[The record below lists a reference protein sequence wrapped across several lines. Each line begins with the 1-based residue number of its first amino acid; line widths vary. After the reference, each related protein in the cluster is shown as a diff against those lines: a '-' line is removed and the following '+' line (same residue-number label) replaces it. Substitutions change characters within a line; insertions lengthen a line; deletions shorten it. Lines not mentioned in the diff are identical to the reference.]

1 MACVYRGRMAA
12 TIRRIGRIGRIGL
25 ASGWL
30 LVSLISLL
38 PILGILVGLWPPE
51 YMTFADVESF
61 LAYQGLAVSVFMSLF
76 SAIFST
82 LISLYIAFMVYS
94 QFHLSQ
100 RLQSF
105 EKYLAPLLSLPHLAI
120 ALGLVF
126 LFSDGSLFFVDS
138 GLPRKGLS
146 TLIIAIVIKEVPFF
160 LLIFSAIGRQLPIKY
175 WLLQGKALGYQDY
188 RCWWFLVF
196 PPLLKQSRLALLA
209 ATAYTLSVV
218 DVSLLVGPN
227 IPELFA
233 VSVYRWQT
241 SFATGDQ
248 ALAFW
253 ANALLLILLAVSV
266 CILYVHEKLAHAGFK
281 ALAIQGSRFYMGII
295 SPAFKAWLPMLGL
308 LTAMMVLIFV
318 LWSLGVNLH
327 NVSFDPSD
335 RFALTQLSTRLWQD
349 EWLFFALPLQ
359 NSLLIGLFTGLLG
372 VAFALLALELQRQK
386 GQYWP
391 DYYWL
396 LAIILPQLSMVLGWQ
411 ILHIWSQGGY
421 HSGWIILSH
430 LPFTFAYAY
439 LVLKGPF
446 QHVEARYELLAAS
459 FGYSSWQS
467 WWQVRFRLLLPAIFT
482 AFAITFSVSIAQYIP
497 TLMMGAGR
505 VTTITTEAVAIGTGS
520 QQDLIAVYVL
530 LQSSLPFMAFFV
542 AAILARRFRGSMGAD
557 NMGGKSV
564 RHY

>member
-1 MACVYRGRMAA
+1 MMPTAL
-12 TIRRIGRIGRIGL
+12 IRKIAL

-30 LVSLISLL
+30 LVALISLL
-38 PILGILVGLWPPE
+38 PILGIIVGLWPPE
-51 YMTFADVESF
+51 QITFADIEPF
-61 LAYQGLAVSVFMSLF
+61 LAYQGLSSSVFMTLF

-94 QFHLSQ
+94 QYHLSK

-105 EKYLAPLLSLPHLAI
+105 EKYLSPLLSLPHLAI

-126 LFSDGSLFFVDS
+126 LFSDGSLFFADS

-146 TLIIAIVIKEVPFF
+146 TLIFAIVIKEVPFF

-175 WLLQGKALGYQDY
+175 WLLQGNALGYQDY
-188 RCWWFLVF
+188 RGWWFLVF
-196 PPLLKQSRLALLA
+196 PALLKQSRLALLA

-218 DVSLLVGPN
+218 DVSMLVGPN

-241 SFATGDQ
+241 SFAAGDQ

-266 CILYVHEKLAHAGFK
+266 FILYVHEKLAHAGCK
-281 ALAIQGSRFYMGII
+281 ALAIQGSRFRIGII
-295 SPAFKAWLPMLGL
+295 NPVFKAWLPMLGL
-308 LTAMMVLIFV
+308 LTGMMVVVFA
-318 LWSLGVNLH
+318 LWSFGFNFH
-327 NVSFDPSD
+327 SD
-335 RFALTQLSTRLWQD
+335 NFTLMQLTTQLWQD

-359 NSLLIGLFTGLLG
+359 NSLVIGLFAGLLG

-411 ILHIWSQGGY
+411 IMHIWAQGGY
-421 HSGWIILSH
+421 HSGWIVLSH

-446 QHVEARYELLAAS
+446 QNIEPRYELLAAS
-459 FGYSSWQS
+459 FGYSAWQS
-467 WWQVRFRLLLPAIFT
+467 WWQVRFRLLLPAVFT
-482 AFAITFSVSIAQYIP
+482 AFAIAFSVSIAQYIP
-497 TLMMGAGR
+497 TLMLGAGR

-520 QQDLIAVYVL
+520 QQNLIALYVL
-530 LQSSLPFMAFFV
+530 LQSILPFMAFFL
-542 AAILARRFRGSMGAD
+542 AALLARKFRGSMGGSS
-557 NMGGKSV
+557 MGEAKIGEECV

>member
-1 MACVYRGRMAA
+1 MAA
-12 TIRRIGRIGRIGL
+12 TIRRIGL

-38 PILGILVGLWPPE
+38 PVIGIVVGLWPRE
-51 YMTFADVESF
+51 QITLADIEPL
-61 LAYQGLAVSVFMSLF
+61 LAYQGLFVSVFMTLF

-94 QFHLSQ
+94 QYHLSQ

-126 LFSDGSLFFVDS
+126 LFSDGSLFFVDL

-160 LLIFSAIGRQLPIKY
+160 LLIFSAIGRQLPIKC
-175 WLLQGKALGYQDY
+175 WLLQGKAMGYQDY

-218 DVSLLVGPN
+218 DVSMLVGPN

-241 SFATGDQ
+241 SFAAGDQ

-253 ANALLLILLAVSV
+253 SNAFLMLLLAMSV
-266 CILYVHEKLAHAGFK
+266 FILYAHEKLAHAGCK
-281 ALAIQGSRFYMGII
+281 TLAIKGSRFPIGII
-295 SPAFKAWLPMLGL
+295 SPVFKAWLPMLGL
-308 LTAMMVLIFV
+308 LTAMMVLVFA
-318 LWSLGVNLH
+318 LWSLGINLH
-327 NVSFDPSD
+327 SRSVT
-335 RFALTQLSTRLWQD
+335 LTQLTTRLWQD

-359 NSLLIGLFTGLLG
+359 NSLLIGLLAGLLG

-386 GQYWP
+386 GKYWP

-411 ILHIWSQGGY
+411 IMHIWSQGGY
-421 HSGWIILSH
+421 HSSWIVLSH

-446 QHVEARYELLAAS
+446 QSVEPQYELLAAS

-467 WWQVRFRLLLPAIFT
+467 WWQVRFRLLLPAVFT

-497 TLMMGAGR
+497 TLMIGAGR
-505 VTTITTEAVAIGTGS
+505 VITITTEAVAIGTGS
-520 QQDLIAVYVL
+520 QQDLIALYVL
-530 LQSSLPFMAFFV
+530 LQSILPFMAFFV
-542 AAILARRFRGSMGAD
+542 AAVLARRSRGSMTQD
-557 NMGGKSV
+557 NMGGDNA

>member
-1 MACVYRGRMAA
+1 MAA
-12 TIRRIGRIGRIGL
+12 TIRRIGL

-30 LVSLISLL
+30 LVSFISLL
-38 PILGILVGLWPPE
+38 PISGIVVGLWPPE
-51 YMTFADVESF
+51 HITLADIASF
-61 LAYQGLAVSVFMSLF
+61 LAYQGLSVSVFMTLF

-94 QFHLSQ
+94 QYHLSK

-126 LFSDGSLFFVDS
+126 LFSDASLFFVDS

-146 TLIIAIVIKEVPFF
+146 TLMIAIVIKEVPFF

-241 SFATGDQ
+241 SFAVGDQ

-253 ANALLLILLAVSV
+253 ANVLLLILLAVSV
-266 CILYVHEKLAHAGFK
+266 LILYAHEKLAHAGCK
-281 ALAIQGSRFYMGII
+281 ALATKGSRFYIGII
-295 SPAFKAWLPMLGL
+295 NPVFKAWLPLL
-308 LTAMMVLIFV
+308 VVLTAMMVLVFF
-318 LWSLGVNLH
+318 LWSFGFNLH
-327 NVSFDPSD
+327 SDSLLNFDSFAS
-335 RFALTQLSTRLWQD
+335 TQLTTRLWRD
-349 EWLFFALPLQ
+349 EWLFFSLPLQ
-359 NSLLIGLFTGLLG
+359 NSLLIGSLAGLLG

-386 GQYWP
+386 GKYWP

-411 ILHIWSQGGY
+411 IMHIWWQGGY
-421 HSGWIILSH
+421 HNGWIVLAH

-446 QHVEARYELLAAS
+446 QNVEPRYELLAAS
-459 FGYSSWQS
+459 FGYSAWQS
-467 WWQVRFRLLLPAIFT
+467 WWLVRFRLLLPAIFT
-482 AFAITFSVSIAQYIP
+482 AFAIAFSVSIAQYLP
-497 TLMMGAGR
+497 TLMLGAGR
-505 VTTITTEAVAIGTGS
+505 VTTITTEAVAIGSGS
-520 QQDLIAVYVL
+520 QQDLIALYVL
-530 LQSSLPFMAFFV
+530 LQSILPFMAFFV
-542 AAILARRFRGSMGAD
+542 AALLAHRFRGSMGRD
-557 NMGGKSV
+557 DMGRSDMGEDSV

>member
-1 MACVYRGRMAA
+1 MAA
-12 TIRRIGRIGRIGL
+12 TIRRVRSSARIRQIAL
-25 ASGWL
+25 TSGWL
-30 LVSLISLL
+30 LVFLISLL
-38 PILGILVGLWPPE
+38 PILGIVVGLWPPE
-51 YMTFADVESF
+51 QVTFADLKPF
-61 LAYQGLAVSVFMSLF
+61 LAYQGLSVSIFMTLF

-82 LISLYIAFMVYS
+82 LVSLYIAFMVYS
-94 QFHLSQ
+94 QYHLSQ

-126 LFSDGSLFFVDS
+126 LFSDGSLFFVDP

-146 TLIIAIVIKEVPFF
+146 TLILAIVIKEVPFF

-209 ATAYTLSVV
+209 AAAYTLSVV

-241 SFATGDQ
+241 SFAAGDQ

-253 ANALLLILLAVSV
+253 ANVMLVILLAVTV
-266 CILYVHEKLAHAGFK
+266 FILYAHEKLAHGACK
-281 ALAIQGSRFYMGII
+281 SLATQGSRFYLGKINPI
-295 SPAFKAWLPMLGL
+295 FTAWLPMLGL
-308 LTAMMVLIFV
+308 LTAMMVVVFA
-318 LWSLGVNLH
+318 LWSFGFNWH
-327 NVSFDPSD
+327 SD
-335 RFALTQLSTRLWQD
+335 SLVLTQLTTKLWQD
-349 EWLFFALPLQ
+349 EWLFFSLPLQ
-359 NSLLIGLFTGLLG
+359 NSLLIGFFAGLLG
-372 VAFALLALELQRQK
+372 VALALLALELQRQK
-386 GQYWP
+386 GKYWP

-411 ILHIWSQGGY
+411 IMHIWSQGGY
-421 HSGWIILSH
+421 HSGWIVLSH

-446 QHVEARYELLAAS
+446 LNVEPRYELLAAS

-467 WWQVRFRLLLPAIFT
+467 WWQVRFRLLLPAVFT
-482 AFAITFSVSIAQYIP
+482 AFAIAFSVSISQYIP

-505 VTTITTEAVAIGTGS
+505 VTTITTEAVAIGTGT
-520 QQDLIAVYVL
+520 QQDLIALYVL
-530 LQSSLPFMAFFV
+530 LQSILPFMAFFV
-542 AAILARRFRGSMGAD
+542 AALLARRFRGSMGG
-557 NMGGKSV
+557 NSV
-564 RHY
+564 RDY

>member
-1 MACVYRGRMAA
+1 MAA
-12 TIRRIGRIGRIGL
+12 TIRRIGHV
-25 ASGWL
+25 SGWL
-30 LVSLISLL
+30 LVSLTSLL
-38 PILGILVGLWPPE
+38 PIVGIVVGLWPSE
-51 YMTFADVESF
+51 QISFADIETF
-61 LAYQGLAVSVFMSLF
+61 LAYQGLSTSVFMTLF
-76 SAIFST
+76 SAILST

-94 QFHLSQ
+94 QYHLSR

-126 LFSDGSLFFVDS
+126 LFSDGSLFFADS

-188 RCWWFLVF
+188 RCWWLLVF
-196 PPLLKQSRLALLA
+196 PALLKQSRLALLA
-209 ATAYTLSVV
+209 ATAYTISVV

-241 SFATGDQ
+241 SFAVGDQ

-266 CILYVHEKLAHAGFK
+266 FILYVHEKLAHAGCK
-281 ALAIQGSRFYMGII
+281 ALATKGSRFYIGMIN
-295 SPAFKAWLPMLGL
+295 PVFKVWLPMLGA
-308 LTAMMVLIFV
+308 LTAMMLVVFA
-318 LWSLGVNLH
+318 LWSFGFNLH
-327 NVSFDPSD
+327 SVSFDGFDS
-335 RFALTQLSTRLWQD
+335 FALTQVTTRLWQD

-359 NSLLIGLFTGLLG
+359 NSLLIGLFAGVFG
-372 VAFALLALELQRQK
+372 VALALLALELQRQK
-386 GQYWP
+386 GKYWP

-411 ILHIWSQGGY
+411 TLHIWSQGGY
-421 HSGWIILSH
+421 HSGWVILSH
-430 LPFTFAYAY
+430 VPFTFAYAY

-446 QHVEARYELLAAS
+446 QSVESRYELLAAS
-459 FGYSSWQS
+459 FGYSSLQS
-467 WWQVRFRLLLPAIFT
+467 WWQVRCRLLLPAIFT

-505 VTTITTEAVAIGTGS
+505 VTTITTEAVAIASGS

-530 LQSSLPFMAFFV
+530 LQSILPFMAFFL
-542 AAILARRFRGSMGAD
+542 AAILARRFRGSMGD
-557 NMGGKSV
+557 SGMERNEIGGDSV

>member
-1 MACVYRGRMAA
+1 MPTA
-12 TIRRIGRIGRIGL
+12 RIQRIAL
-25 ASGWL
+25 SCGWL
-30 LVSLISLL
+30 LVCLISLL
-38 PILGILVGLWPPE
+38 PILGIVVGLWPPE
-51 YMTFADVESF
+51 HITYSSLTSF
-61 LAYQGLAVSVFMSLF
+61 LGYQGLSASVFMTLF
-76 SAIFST
+76 SGIFST

-94 QFHLSQ
+94 QYHLSR

-126 LFSDGSLFFVDS
+126 LFSDGSVFFVDS

-175 WLLQGKALGYQDY
+175 WLLQGQALGYQDY

-196 PPLLKQSRLALLA
+196 PALLKQSRLAMLA
-209 ATAYTLSVV
+209 ATTFTLSVV
-218 DVSLLVGPN
+218 DVSLIVGPN

-241 SFATGDQ
+241 SFGVGDQ

-266 CILYVHEKLAHAGFK
+266 LILYGHEKLAHAGCK
-281 ALAIQGSRFYMGII
+281 ALATKGSRFYIGSINLV
-295 SPAFKAWLPMLGL
+295 FKAWLPMLGL
-308 LTAMMVLIFV
+308 LTAMMVVVFA
-318 LWSLGVNLH
+318 LWSFDFNWQSD
-327 NVSFDPSD
+327 SFA
-335 RFALTQLSTRLWQD
+335 FTQLTTKLWQD
-349 EWLFFALPLQ
+349 EWLFFALPLK
-359 NSLLIGLFTGLLG
+359 NSLLIGFFSGLLG

-386 GQYWP
+386 GKYWP
-391 DYYWL
+391 DHYWL

-411 ILHIWSQGGY
+411 ILHIWTQGGY
-421 HSGWIILSH
+421 HSGWIVLSH

-446 QHVEARYELLAAS
+446 QSVEPRYELLAAS

-467 WWQVRFRLLLPAIFT
+467 WWQMRFRLLLPAIFT
-482 AFAITFSVSIAQYIP
+482 AFAIAFSVSIAQYIP
-497 TLMMGAGR
+497 TLMLGAGR
-505 VTTITTEAVAIGTGS
+505 VTTITTEAVAIGSGS
-520 QQDLIAVYVL
+520 QQDLIALYVL
-530 LQSSLPFMAFFV
+530 LQSILPFMAFFL
-542 AAILARRFRGSMGAD
+542 AALLARRFRGSMGGES
-557 NMGGKSV
+557 MGGDSV

>member
-1 MACVYRGRMAA
+1 MAA
-12 TIRRIGRIGRIGL
+12 TIRRIGHV
-25 ASGWL
+25 SGWL
-30 LVSLISLL
+30 LVSLTSLL
-38 PILGILVGLWPPE
+38 PIVGIVVGLWPSE
-51 YMTFADVESF
+51 QISFADIETF
-61 LAYQGLAVSVFMSLF
+61 LAYQGLSTSVFMTLF
-76 SAIFST
+76 SAILST

-94 QFHLSQ
+94 QYHLSR

-126 LFSDGSLFFVDS
+126 LFSDGSLFFADS

-188 RCWWFLVF
+188 RCWWLLVF
-196 PPLLKQSRLALLA
+196 PALLKQSRLALLA
-209 ATAYTLSVV
+209 ATAYTISVV

-241 SFATGDQ
+241 SFAVGDQ

-266 CILYVHEKLAHAGFK
+266 FILYVHEKLAHAGCK
-281 ALAIQGSRFYMGII
+281 ALATKGSRFYIGMIN
-295 SPAFKAWLPMLGL
+295 PVFKVWLPMLGA
-308 LTAMMVLIFV
+308 LTAMMLVVFA
-318 LWSLGVNLH
+318 LWSFGFNLH
-327 NVSFDPSD
+327 SVSFDGFDS
-335 RFALTQLSTRLWQD
+335 FALTQVTTRLWQD

-359 NSLLIGLFTGLLG
+359 NSLLIGLFAGVFG
-372 VAFALLALELQRQK
+372 VALALLALELQRQK
-386 GQYWP
+386 GKYWP

-396 LAIILPQLSMVLGWQ
+396 LAILLPQLSMVLGWQ
-411 ILHIWSQGGY
+411 TLHIWSQGGY
-421 HSGWIILSH
+421 HSGWVILSH
-430 LPFTFAYAY
+430 VPFTFAYAY

-446 QHVEARYELLAAS
+446 QSVESRYELLAAS
-459 FGYSSWQS
+459 FGYSSLQS
-467 WWQVRFRLLLPAIFT
+467 WWQVRCRLLLPAIFT

-505 VTTITTEAVAIGTGS
+505 VTTITTEAVAIASGS

-530 LQSSLPFMAFFV
+530 LQSILPFMAFFL
-542 AAILARRFRGSMGAD
+542 AAILARRFRGSMGD
-557 NMGGKSV
+557 SGMERNEIGGDSV

>member
-1 MACVYRGRMAA
+1 MPTAR
-12 TIRRIGRIGRIGL
+12 IRRIAL

-30 LVSLISLL
+30 LVCLISLL
-38 PILGILVGLWPPE
+38 PILGIVVGLWPPE
-51 YMTFADVESF
+51 QVRFADLAPF
-61 LAYQGLAVSVFMSLF
+61 LAYQGLSVSVSMTLF

-94 QFHLSQ
+94 QYHLSR

-120 ALGLVF
+120 ALGIVF

-175 WLLQGKALGYQDY
+175 WLLQGNALGYQDY

-196 PPLLKQSRLALLA
+196 PALLKQSRLALLA
-209 ATAYTLSVV
+209 ASAYTLSVV
-218 DVSLLVGPN
+218 DISLLVGPN

-241 SFATGDQ
+241 NFAVGDQ
-248 ALAFW
+248 AQAFW
-253 ANALLLILLAVSV
+253 GNVLLLVLLAVSV
-266 CILYVHEKLAHAGFK
+266 LILYAHEKLAQAGCK
-281 ALAIQGSRFYMGII
+281 TLATQGSRFHIGII
-295 SPAFKAWLPMLGL
+295 NPAFKAWLPMLAV
-308 LTAMMVLIFV
+308 LTAMIVMVFT
-318 LWSLGVNLH
+318 LWSFGVNWH
-327 NVSFDPSD
+327 GD
-335 RFALTQLSTRLWQD
+335 RFSLAQLTTRLWQD

-359 NSLLIGLFTGLLG
+359 NSLFIGLLAGLLG
-372 VAFALLALELQRQK
+372 VALALLALELQRQK
-386 GQYWP
+386 GTYWP

-411 ILHIWSQGGY
+411 VMHIWTQGGY

-446 QHVEARYELLAAS
+446 QSVEPRYELLAAS

-482 AFAITFSVSIAQYIP
+482 AFAIAFSVSIAQYIP
-497 TLMMGAGR
+497 TLMLGAGR
-505 VTTITTEAVAIGTGS
+505 VTTITTEAVAIGSGS
-520 QQDLIAVYVL
+520 QQDLIALYVL
-530 LQSSLPFMAFFV
+530 LQSVLPFMAFFL
-542 AAILARRFRGSMGAD
+542 AALLARRFRGSMDGN
-557 NMGGKSV
+557 NMGGHDV
-564 RHY
+564 RHC

>member
-1 MACVYRGRMAA
+1 MAA
-12 TIRRIGRIGRIGL
+12 SIRRVAPLARIRKIAL
-25 ASGWL
+25 SCVWL
-30 LVSLISLL
+30 LVSLISLS
-38 PILGILVGLWPPE
+38 PIVGIVVGLWPPE
-51 YMTFADVESF
+51 HITFSNLASF
-61 LAYQGLAVSVFMSLF
+61 LGYQGLSASVFMTLF

-94 QFHLSQ
+94 QYHLNR

-126 LFSDGSLFFVDS
+126 LFSDGSVFFVDS

-175 WLLQGKALGYQDY
+175 WLLQGQALGYQDY

-196 PPLLKQSRLALLA
+196 PALLKQSRLALLA

-218 DVSLLVGPN
+218 DVSLIVGPN

-241 SFATGDQ
+241 SFGVGDQ

-253 ANALLLILLAVSV
+253 ANALLIILLAVSV
-266 CILYVHEKLAHAGFK
+266 LILYGHEKLAHTGCQV
-281 ALAIQGSRFYMGII
+281 LATKGSRFYIGSINRV
-295 SPAFKAWLPMLGL
+295 FKAWLTMLGL
-308 LTAMMVLIFV
+308 LTAMMVVVFA
-318 LWSLGVNLH
+318 LWS
-327 NVSFDPSD
+327 FDFNWHSD
-335 RFALTQLSTRLWQD
+335 RFAFTQLTTQLWQD
-349 EWLFFALPLQ
+349 EWLFFALPLK
-359 NSLLIGLFTGLLG
+359 NSLLIGLLSGLLG

-386 GQYWP
+386 GKYWP

-421 HSGWIILSH
+421 HSGWIVLSH
-430 LPFTFAYAY
+430 LPFTSAYAY

-446 QHVEARYELLAAS
+446 QSVEPRYGLLATS

-467 WWQVRFRLLLPAIFT
+467 WWYVRFRLLLPVIFI
-482 AFAITFSVSIAQYIP
+482 AFAIAFSVSIAQYIP
-497 TLMMGAGR
+497 TLMIGAGR
-505 VTTITTEAVAIGTGS
+505 VTTITTEAVAIASGS
-520 QQDLIAVYVL
+520 QQDLIALYVL
-530 LQSSLPFMAFFV
+530 LQSFLPFMAFFL
-542 AAILARRFRGSMGAD
+542 AALLTRRFRGSMGGS
-557 NMGGKSV
+557 NMERDKIGEDSV

>member
-1 MACVYRGRMAA
+1 MAA
-12 TIRRIGRIGRIGL
+12 TIRRIGL

-30 LVSLISLL
+30 LVSFISLL
-38 PILGILVGLWPPE
+38 PIIGIVVGLWPRQQI
-51 YMTFADVESF
+51 TLADIEPLF
-61 LAYQGLAVSVFMSLF
+61 AYQGLPVSVFMTLF

-94 QFHLSQ
+94 QYHLSK

-218 DVSLLVGPN
+218 DVSMLVGPN

-241 SFATGDQ
+241 SFAAGDQ

-253 ANALLLILLAVSV
+253 SNVLLLLLLAVSV
-266 CILYVHEKLAHAGFK
+266 LILYGHEKLAHVGCK
-281 ALAIQGSRFYMGII
+281 ALAIKGSRFPIGII
-295 SPAFKAWLPMLGL
+295 SPVFKAWLPMLGL
-308 LTAMMVLIFV
+308 LTAMMVLVFV
-318 LWSLGVNLH
+318 LWSLGTNLH
-327 NVSFDPSD
+327 SGSV
-335 RFALTQLSTRLWQD
+335 ALTKLTTRLWQD

-359 NSLLIGLFTGLLG
+359 NSLLIGLFAGSLG

-396 LAIILPQLSMVLGWQ
+396 LAIILPQLSMLLGWQ
-411 ILHIWSQGGY
+411 IMHIWTQGGY
-421 HSGWIILSH
+421 HSGWIVLSH

-446 QHVEARYELLAAS
+446 QSVEPRYELLAAS
-459 FGYSSWQS
+459 FGYSSWHS

-497 TLMMGAGR
+497 TLMIGAGR
-505 VTTITTEAVAIGTGS
+505 VTTITTEAVAIGTGT
-520 QQDLIAVYVL
+520 QQDLIALYVL
-530 LQSSLPFMAFFV
+530 LQSILPFMAFFV
-542 AAILARRFRGSMGAD
+542 AALLARRFRGSMTQD
-557 NMGGKSV
+557 NMGGDSV

>member
-1 MACVYRGRMAA
+1 MAA
-12 TIRRIGRIGRIGL
+12 RIRRIGL
-25 ASGWL
+25 ARGWL
-30 LVSLISLL
+30 LVSVISLL
-38 PILGILVGLWPPE
+38 PILGIVVGLWPPE
-51 YMTFADVESF
+51 HITLADIASF
-61 LAYQGLAVSVFMSLF
+61 LAYQGLSVSVFMTLF

-94 QFHLSQ
+94 QYHLSR

-126 LFSDGSLFFVDS
+126 LFSDASLLFVDS

-146 TLIIAIVIKEVPFF
+146 TLMIAIVIKEIPFF

-175 WLLQGKALGYQDY
+175 WLLQGKALGYQGY

-218 DVSLLVGPN
+218 DISLLVGPN

-241 SFATGDQ
+241 SFAIGDQ

-253 ANALLLILLAVSV
+253 ANVLLLILLAVSV
-266 CILYVHEKLAHAGFK
+266 LILYAHEKLAHAGCK
-281 ALAIQGSRFYMGII
+281 ALATKGSRFYIGII
-295 SPAFKAWLPMLGL
+295 NPVFKAWLPLLGM
-308 LTAMMVLIFV
+308 LTAMIVLVFAS
-318 LWSLGVNLH
+318 WSFGFNLH
-327 NVSFDPSD
+327 SNGSD
-335 RFALTQLSTRLWQD
+335 SFALKQLTTQLWRD
-349 EWLFFALPLQ
+349 EWLFFLLPLQ
-359 NSLLIGLFTGLLG
+359 NSLLIGLLAGLLG
-372 VAFALLALELQRQK
+372 VVFALLALELQRQK
-386 GQYWP
+386 GKYWP

-411 ILHIWSQGGY
+411 IMHIWSQGGY
-421 HSGWIILSH
+421 HSGWIVLAH

-446 QHVEARYELLAAS
+446 QSVEPRYELLAAS
-459 FGYSSWQS
+459 FGYSAWQS
-467 WWQVRFRLLLPAIFT
+467 WWLVRFRLLLPAIFT
-482 AFAITFSVSIAQYIP
+482 AFAIVFSVSIAQYIP
-497 TLMMGAGR
+497 TLMIGAGR
-505 VTTITTEAVAIGTGS
+505 VATITTEAVAIASGS
-520 QQDLIAVYVL
+520 QQDLIALYVL
-530 LQSSLPFMAFFV
+530 LQSMLPFIPLTSAF
-542 AAILARRFRGSMGAD
+542 AC
-557 NMGGKSV
+557 
-564 RHY
+564 

>member
-1 MACVYRGRMAA
+1 MAA
-12 TIRRIGRIGRIGL
+12 TIRRVGL

-51 YMTFADVESF
+51 QITFSDIKPF
-61 LAYQGLAVSVFMSLF
+61 LAYQGLSVSVSMTLF

-94 QFHLSQ
+94 QYHLSR

-188 RCWWFLVF
+188 RCWWILVF

-209 ATAYTLSVV
+209 ACAYTLSVV
-218 DVSLLVGPN
+218 DISFLVGPN

-233 VSVYRWQT
+233 VSMYRWQT
-241 SFATGDQ
+241 SFSAGDQ

-253 ANALLLILLAVSV
+253 ANVLLLGLLVLSV
-266 CILYVHEKLAHAGFK
+266 FVLYAHEKLVFIACKNWAV
-281 ALAIQGSRFYMGII
+281 LGSTIRLGLVNRLFI
-295 SPAFKAWLPMLGL
+295 AWLPMTGVLTL
-308 LTAMMVLIFV
+308 LMVVVFA
-318 LWSLGVNLH
+318 LWSLGANWQIDGSLWGSLH
-327 NVSFDPSD
+327 
-335 RFALTQLSTRLWQD
+335 TRLWQD
-349 EWLFFALPLQ
+349 EWLFFSLPLQ
-359 NSLLIGLFTGLLG
+359 NSMFIGVIAGSLG
-372 VAFALLALELQRQK
+372 VACALLALELQRRR
-386 GQYWP
+386 GMYLP

-396 LAIILPQLSMVLGWQ
+396 LAILLPQLSMVLGWQ
-411 ILHIWSQGGY
+411 VSHIWLEGSY
-421 HSGWIILSH
+421 HSAWIILSH

-446 QHVEARYELLAAS
+446 QSIEPRYELLAAS
-459 FGYSSWQS
+459 FGYSPWQC
-467 WWQVRFRLLLPAIFT
+467 WYKVRFRLLLPAVLS

-497 TLMMGAGR
+497 TLMIGAGR

-520 QQDLIAVYVL
+520 QQDVMALYIL
-530 LQSSLPFMAFFV
+530 LQSILPFMAFFV
-542 AAILARRFRGSMGAD
+542 AALLAQKFRGSIDVKA
-557 NMGGKSV
+557 
-564 RHY
+564 H

>member
-1 MACVYRGRMAA
+1 MMPTAR
-12 TIRRIGRIGRIGL
+12 IRTIGL
-25 ASGWL
+25 TSGWV

-38 PILGILVGLWPPE
+38 PILGIVVGLWPPE
-51 YMTFADVESF
+51 QIRFADIEPF
-61 LAYQGLAVSVFMSLF
+61 LAYQGLSVSVLMTLF

-94 QFHLSQ
+94 QCHLSK

-105 EKYLAPLLSLPHLAI
+105 EKHLAPLLSLPHLAI

-196 PPLLKQSRLALLA
+196 PPILKQSRLALLA

-241 SFATGDQ
+241 SFAAGDQ

-266 CILYVHEKLAHAGFK
+266 CILYAHEKLAHAGCK
-281 ALAIQGSRFYMGII
+281 ALATRGSHFYIGII

-308 LTAMMVLIFV
+308 LTTMMVGVFV
-318 LWSLGVNLH
+318 LWSFGLNLH
-327 NVSFDPSD
+327 IVSVDS
-335 RFALTQLSTRLWQD
+335 FALTQLTTRLWQD

-359 NSLLIGLFTGLLG
+359 NSLLIGLFAGLLG

-386 GQYWP
+386 GKYWP

-396 LAIILPQLSMVLGWQ
+396 LAIILPQRSIVLGWQ
-411 ILHIWSQGGY
+411 IMHIWSQGGY
-421 HSGWIILSH
+421 HIGWIVLSH

-446 QHVEARYELLAAS
+446 QSVEPRYELLAAS
-459 FGYSSWQS
+459 FGYSSWQK
-467 WWQVRFRLLLPAIFT
+467 WWHVRFRLLLPAIFT
-482 AFAITFSVSIAQYIP
+482 AFAIAFSVSIAQYIP
-497 TLMMGAGR
+497 TLMLGAGR
-505 VTTITTEAVAIGTGS
+505 VTTITTEAVAIGSGS
-520 QQDLIAVYVL
+520 QQDLIALYVL
-530 LQSSLPFMAFFV
+530 LQSILPFMAFFL
-542 AAILARRFRGSMGAD
+542 AALLSRRFRASMGGD
-557 NMGGKSV
+557 NMGCDSV

>member
-1 MACVYRGRMAA
+1 VGIQKIA
-12 TIRRIGRIGRIGL
+12 L

-30 LVSLISLL
+30 LVLLISLL
-38 PILGILVGLWPPE
+38 PILGVVVGLWPSE
-51 YMTFADVESF
+51 QITFADIKPF
-61 LAYQGLAVSVFMSLF
+61 LAYQGLSVSIFMTLF

-94 QFHLSQ
+94 QYHLSQ

-160 LLIFSAIGRQLPIKY
+160 LLIFSAIGRQLPIKH

-196 PPLLKQSRLALLA
+196 PALLKQSRLALLA

-241 SFATGDQ
+241 SFAVGDQ

-253 ANALLLILLAVSV
+253 SNALLLILLAVSIF
-266 CILYVHEKLAHAGFK
+266 ILYVHEKLAHAGCK
-281 ALAIQGSRFYMGII
+281 TLATQGSRFHLGKIN
-295 SPAFKAWLPMLGL
+295 PVFKAWLPMLGL
-308 LTAMMVLIFV
+308 LTAVMVVVFA
-318 LWSLGVNLH
+318 LWSLEFNWH
-327 NVSFDPSD
+327 SDSF
-335 RFALTQLSTRLWQD
+335 AITQLTTRLWQD
-349 EWLFFALPLQ
+349 EWLFFAVPLQ
-359 NSLLIGLFTGLLG
+359 NSLVIGLLAGLFG
-372 VAFALLALELQRQK
+372 VALALIALELQRQTGK
-386 GQYWP
+386 YWP

-411 ILHIWSQGGY
+411 VMHIWSQGGY
-421 HSGWIILSH
+421 HSGWIVLSH

-446 QHVEARYELLAAS
+446 QNVETRYELLAAS

-467 WWQVRFRLLLPAIFT
+467 WWLVRFRLLLPAIFT
-482 AFAITFSVSIAQYIP
+482 AFAIAFSVSIAQYIP

-520 QQDLIAVYVL
+520 QQDLIALYVL
-530 LQSSLPFMAFFV
+530 LQSILPFMAFFI
-542 AAILARRFRGSMGAD
+542 AALLARRFRGSVEM
-557 NMGGKSV
+557 NTKGGQNV
-564 RHY
+564 RDY

>member
-1 MACVYRGRMAA
+1 MAA
-12 TIRRIGRIGRIGL
+12 TIRRIEPIVPIARIRQIAL

-38 PILGILVGLWPPE
+38 PILGIVVGLWPSE
-51 YMTFADVESF
+51 QVNFADIKAF
-61 LAYQGLAVSVFMSLF
+61 LAYQGLAGSVLMTLS

-82 LISLYIAFMVYS
+82 LISLYIAFMVFS
-94 QFHLSQ
+94 QYHLSQ

-126 LFSDGSLFFVDS
+126 LFSDGSLFFTDQ

-146 TLIIAIVIKEVPFF
+146 TLILAIVIKEVPFF

-196 PPLLKQSRLALLA
+196 PVLLKQSRLALFA

-233 VSVYRWQT
+233 VSVYRWQS
-241 SFATGDQ
+241 SFASGDQ

-253 ANALLLILLAVSV
+253 ANALLLILLAVAV
-266 CILYVHEKLAHAGFK
+266 LILYAHEKLAHAGCN
-281 ALAIQGSRFYMGII
+281 ALATKGSRFHIGII
-295 SPAFKAWLPMLGL
+295 NPAFKLWLPMLGL
-308 LTAMMVLIFV
+308 LTAMMVVVFV
-318 LWSLGVNLH
+318 LWSFGFNWH
-327 NVSFDPSD
+327 SDNV
-335 RFALTQLSTRLWQD
+335 ALSPLTTRLWQD

-359 NSLLIGLFTGLLG
+359 NSLFIGLWAGLLG
-372 VAFALLALELQRQK
+372 VALALLALELQRQK
-386 GQYWP
+386 DKCWP

-411 ILHIWSQGGY
+411 TLHIWYQGGY

-430 LPFTFAYAY
+430 LPFTFAYGY

-446 QHVEARYELLAAS
+446 QSVETRYELLAAS

-467 WWQVRFRLLLPAIFT
+467 WWQVRFRLLLPAVLT
-482 AFAITFSVSIAQYIP
+482 AFAIAFSVSIAQYLP
-497 TLMMGAGR
+497 TLMIGAGR
-505 VTTITTEAVAIGTGS
+505 VTTITTEAV
-520 QQDLIAVYVL
+520 
-530 LQSSLPFMAFFV
+530 
-542 AAILARRFRGSMGAD
+542 
-557 NMGGKSV
+557 
-564 RHY
+564 

>member
-1 MACVYRGRMAA
+1 MAA
-12 TIRRIGRIGRIGL
+12 TIRRVAPLARIRQIAL
-25 ASGWL
+25 SCGWL
-30 LVSLISLL
+30 LVSLILVL
-38 PILGILVGLWPPE
+38 PILGIVVGLWPPE
-51 YMTFADVESF
+51 HITFADIGVL
-61 LAYQGLAVSVFMSLF
+61 LAYQGLSVSVFMTLF

-94 QFHLSQ
+94 QYHLNR

-126 LFSDGSLFFVDS
+126 LFSDGSVFFVDS

-175 WLLQGKALGYQDY
+175 WLLQGQALGYQDY

-196 PPLLKQSRLALLA
+196 PALLKQSRLALLA

-218 DVSLLVGPN
+218 DVSLIVGPN

-241 SFATGDQ
+241 SFGVGDQ

-253 ANALLLILLAVSV
+253 ANALLIILLAVSV
-266 CILYVHEKLAHAGFK
+266 LILYGHEKLAHAGCK
-281 ALAIQGSRFYMGII
+281 ALATKGSRFYIGSIN
-295 SPAFKAWLPMLGL
+295 PVFKAWLPMIGL
-308 LTAMMVLIFV
+308 LTAMMVVVFA
-318 LWSLGVNLH
+318 LWSFDFNWH
-327 NVSFDPSD
+327 SDSFA
-335 RFALTQLSTRLWQD
+335 FTQLTTRLWQD
-349 EWLFFALPLQ
+349 EWLFFALPLK
-359 NSLLIGLFTGLLG
+359 NSLLIGLFSGLLG

-386 GQYWP
+386 GKYWP

-411 ILHIWSQGGY
+411 ILHIWSQSGY
-421 HSGWIILSH
+421 HSGWIVLSH

-446 QHVEARYELLAAS
+446 QSVESRYELLAAS
-459 FGYSSWQS
+459 FGYSPWQS

-482 AFAITFSVSIAQYIP
+482 AFAIAFSVSIAQYIP
-497 TLMMGAGR
+497 TLMLGAGR
-505 VTTITTEAVAIGTGS
+505 VTTITTEAVAIGSGS
-520 QQDLIAVYVL
+520 QQDLIALYVL
-530 LQSSLPFMAFFV
+530 LQSILPFMAFFV
-542 AAILARRFRGSMGAD
+542 AALLARRFRGSMGGQDARD
-557 NMGGKSV
+557 
-564 RHY
+564 Y